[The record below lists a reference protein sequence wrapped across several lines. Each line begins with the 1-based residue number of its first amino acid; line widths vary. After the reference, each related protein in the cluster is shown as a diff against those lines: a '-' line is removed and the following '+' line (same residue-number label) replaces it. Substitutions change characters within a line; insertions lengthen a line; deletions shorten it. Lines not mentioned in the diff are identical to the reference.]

1 MNGNND
7 IEKLFREQFSGFRA
21 EPSPGFWPKLS
32 RKLQWQE
39 FMNFGWDRF
48 NVYYAGVMVVAAG
61 VGLGIL
67 LTREPGT
74 EPASQESGQITG
86 QKERPETFLETRE
99 APIHFESFA
108 DSLEAGDLS
117 SGTEE
122 KSAVERTVAEKETE
136 TPDKGST
143 DEKLREDMQERGEVI
158 PSVSETGKNPPET
171 LPPVADYHVT
181 PLRGCVPLTVMCVSL
196 SENADEF
203 TWYFGDGGTSKE
215 ENPSYIYDEPGT
227 YPLSLQVVNEA
238 GGSVIARDTVRV
250 YARPEAAFEISPE
263 NPDLPGEPVFFY
275 NYSRNA
281 VSYLWHFGDG
291 QTSDAFEPLH
301 TYQKA
306 GEYDVLL
313 VAYSE
318 GGCVDSAL
326 VTDAFGGDD
335 CHIVFPNAFRPD
347 PGGPTGGYYN
357 PNDPSNTV
365 FHPVYRGVDEY
376 QLRIFNRTGSLVF
389 ESDRVEIGWDGY
401 INGTPARQD
410 VYVWKARGTCINGKS
425 FVKHGNLTLIWDR
438 Q

>member
-1 MNGNND
+1 MNGGNN
-7 IEKLFREQFSGFRA
+7 IEKLFREQFEGYRA

-39 FMNFGWDRF
+39 FLRFGWNRF

-61 VGLGIL
+61 LSLAGL
-67 LTREPGT
+67 LTQEPGT
-74 EPASQESGQITG
+74 ETALKESVKING
-86 QKERPETFLETRE
+86 EEEPPETE
-99 APIHFESFA
+99 AGIGKEPVPFESLA
-108 DSLEAGDLS
+108 DSSTVTDQTTGTEGKRSFPAV
-117 SGTEE
+117 TEE
-122 KSAVERTVAEKETE
+122 KKTEIPSFPASEQESRGIVKKEGEEMSSVAE
-136 TPDKGST
+136 S
-143 DEKLREDMQERGEVI
+143 EKKSMEI
-158 PSVSETGKNPPET
+158 
-171 LPPVADYHVT
+171 LPPVADYHIG
-181 PLRGCVPLTVMCVSL
+181 PLRGCVPHTVMCVSL

-203 TWYFGDGGTSKE
+203 TWYFGDGGTSQE
-215 ENPSYIYDEPGT
+215 ENPSYLYDEPGT
-227 YPLSLQVVNEA
+227 YPVSLRVVNEA
-238 GGSVIARDTVRV
+238 GESLMASDTVRV

-281 VSYLWHFGDG
+281 DSYLWHFGDG
-291 QTSDAFEPLH
+291 KTSDAFEPLH
-301 TYQKA
+301 RYDQA
-306 GEYDVLL
+306 GQYDIIL

-365 FHPVYRGVDEY
+365 FHPVCRGVDEY
-376 QLRIFNRTGSLVF
+376 RLRIYNRTGTLVF

-410 VYVWKARGTCINGKS
+410 VYVWKARGTFINGKS